1 MSDPGEL
8 PLAEG
13 ATSALVAEVQDRLAA
28 LGISSGDQSAVFGA
42 STTAAV
48 QSFQRRRGLPI
59 NGIVDGATWHVLVE
73 AGYQLG
79 SRDLTIHSPMLR
91 GDDVAD
97 LQQQLAAL
105 GFDAGRVDGIY
116 GPLTAN
122 AVAEFQRNSGLAPTA
137 VADSATVAA
146 LSRVTPRRDTITL
159 VTAVR
164 EAEVLRGD
172 EVIVALGDL
181 GSMEPAVVAFSASLA
196 NRGVA
201 VHRLRSTGESPQAA
215 EANALGAH
223 CYIGL
228 RAAAQLHGYRTAF
241 YKGYSSASSSG
252 ERLALALA
260 DAIPAVGSGGSVIV
274 QGMATPILRET
285 QMTAVVVDVG
295 VQGLNEHDVLA
306 LSANLSKGFLDFRAS
321 AATSAPLG

>member
-1 MSDPGEL
+1 M
-8 PLAEG
+8 
-13 ATSALVAEVQDRLAA
+13 
-28 LGISSGDQSAVFGA
+28 
-42 STTAAV
+42 
-48 QSFQRRRGLPI
+48 
-59 NGIVDGATWHVLVE
+59 
-73 AGYQLG
+73 
-79 SRDLTIHSPMLR
+79 
-91 GDDVAD
+91 
-97 LQQQLAAL
+97 
-105 GFDAGRVDGIY
+105 
-116 GPLTAN
+116 
-122 AVAEFQRNSGLAPTA
+122 
-137 VADSATVAA
+137 
-146 LSRVTPRRDTITL
+146 
-159 VTAVR
+159 
-164 EAEVLRGD
+164 LRGD

-295 VQGLNEHDVLA
+295 VQGLNELDVLT

-321 AATSAPLG
+321 AASAPLG